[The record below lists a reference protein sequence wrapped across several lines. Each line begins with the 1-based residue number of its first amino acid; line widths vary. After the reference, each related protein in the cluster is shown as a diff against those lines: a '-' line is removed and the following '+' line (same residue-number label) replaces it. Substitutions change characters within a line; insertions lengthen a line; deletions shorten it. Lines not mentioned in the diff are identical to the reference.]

1 MNEDGSDP
9 LGTTPV
15 QLPKTQFNPLW
26 YNLPT
31 RLADSVPK
39 CGPSARDVR
48 RYLDDVEEVG
58 NNHSMTG
65 GVMIGMA
72 FYYADRE
79 RRLLWK
85 TVGSSNGDDWSM
97 FKEDVSKLYPDAF
110 DDEGA
115 LRRFCSAQPIFRN
128 ADDVRT
134 YFTSFLC
141 IVDDILASGVS
152 LSDRQKHYYFKEG
165 LHYNFRLA
173 LTRRLVVLGH
183 SGAVDTSRLSVEFLF
198 KESMFLFLEQQKKGL
213 L

>member
-9 LGTTPV
+9 IGTTPV
-15 QLPKTQFNPLW
+15 QLPKTLFNPLW
-26 YNLPT
+26 YDLPT
-31 RLADSVPK
+31 RLADYVPK
-39 CGPSARDVR
+39 CGPSAKDVR

-72 FYYADRE
+72 FYYVDRE

-85 TVGSSNGDDWSM
+85 TVGSSTGDDWSI

-110 DDEGA
+110 YDEGA
-115 LRRFCSAQPIFRN
+115 LRRFCSAQPIFRS
-128 ADDVRT
+128 ADDIRT

-141 IVDDILASGVS
+141 ITDDILASGVS
-152 LSDRQKHYYFKEG
+152 LSDQQIRNCFRAG
-165 LHYNFRLA
+165 LHYNFRRGLTQRLA
-173 LTRRLVVLGH
+173 VLVH

-198 KESMFLFLEQQKKGL
+198 KESLSLFLEEQNKRS
-213 L
+213 